1 MPRKGTLINTP
12 TTESPITAKVKFTG
26 YSVIDSTKDT
36 FMVYQKNF
44 ISSSHLGNCFQF
56 TDFPVISKFPKILSF
71 KKPGILRGIS
81 LTCYDSLVPFQSWW
95 RKAIPKLG
103 NNLPIFWSWLQITF
117 VCHCN
122 FRNVSMSFTEKSKA
136 ICRR

>member
-12 TTESPITAKVKFTG
+12 TTESPITKKVKFTG

-36 FMVYQKNF
+36 FMVYQKSF

-81 LTCYDSLVPFQSWW
+81 LTCYDSLVPFQSW
-95 RKAIPKLG
+95 
-103 NNLPIFWSWLQITF
+103 
-117 VCHCN
+117 
-122 FRNVSMSFTEKSKA
+122 
-136 ICRR
+136 